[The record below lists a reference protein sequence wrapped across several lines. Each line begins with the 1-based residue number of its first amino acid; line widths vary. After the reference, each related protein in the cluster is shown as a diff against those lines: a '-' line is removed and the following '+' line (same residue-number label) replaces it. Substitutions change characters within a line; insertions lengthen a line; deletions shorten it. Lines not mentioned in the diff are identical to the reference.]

1 MVSWE
6 SFLNFWQHINVMNDV
21 DNVQYTL
28 LKQGLWMKELLGKD
42 LPRNRKNDGCI
53 PFECCWNSMNKGD
66 LLWECEAMW
75 GWQATVACLEACW
88 RLLSGWVPPTLRLT
102 PTPRGKTK
110 PKSISNSFNNCNR
123 TICGVCYKKEPCR
136 KVHISRIILLL
147 LLIELLLLKAF
158 LKRQKTGNVL
168 SSCA

>member
-102 PTPRGKTK
+102 PTPRGKKK
-110 PKSISNSFNNCNR
+110 PKSISNSFNNCLGQFVVFAIKQTYQKSAYKQNHFAFTSYWVVTSKSIFKKTKNR
-123 TICGVCYKKEPCR
+123 
-136 KVHISRIILLL
+136 
-147 LLIELLLLKAF
+147 
-158 LKRQKTGNVL
+158 
-168 SSCA
+168 